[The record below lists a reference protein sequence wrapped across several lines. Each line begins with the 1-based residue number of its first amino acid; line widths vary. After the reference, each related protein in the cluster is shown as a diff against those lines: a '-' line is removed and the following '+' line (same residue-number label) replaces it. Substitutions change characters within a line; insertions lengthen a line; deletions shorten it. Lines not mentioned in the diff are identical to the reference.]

1 MTEDILASLTLTP
14 ADVPNL
20 PAKARSSLIAYLLR
34 WEHYDI
40 ARRCLQQLLITNSQM
55 LSVYDDMARAY
66 LGLDQ
71 PEKALEI
78 LRRRQTLTISSL
90 SQTLEAE
97 ARLAA
102 GDLDGAQTIANELT
116 EKRPYLLTGWN
127 LKIDTCLA
135 AGDLDG
141 AEAALQRRDS
151 LRPEA
156 AATALGLAR
165 LWQARNDPEK
175 ALLWARTALSRTE
188 RDERQPPV
196 ELLRLLET
204 LYRATGQ
211 PAQAAATT
219 TRLRQRHEQELAD
232 LRLALGPTLTGA
244 NLPEPP
250 RPRRSRAQRRE
261 MPPAKEQPVAK
272 PVAQP
277 LQAPA
282 LTSTEQERLEE
293 ALHRHFPH
301 NTFRPGQAEVIAATL
316 RRESVLAVMPTGA
329 GKSLCYQLAAL
340 LLPGTTLVISPLIA
354 LMKDQID
361 GLPPTVARQA
371 TTLNYMLDSTE
382 IDVRLAKAA
391 AGGYKL
397 LYAAPERLRQQP
409 FLHALKRAGISLLVV
424 DEAHCVSLWGHD
436 FRPDYLFIAKA
447 WEELGRPPI
456 LAATATA
463 TPRVRDDIRAA
474 LGQVRLAVTDVDRPN
489 LHLEACRFAKDK
501 DKARELVALCHDI
514 EGSGIVYATARAKCE
529 ELAEL
534 LRQNGID
541 AIHYHA
547 GMGDRVAAQDQ
558 FMSGRTRVVVATIAF
573 GMGIDKADVRFIIHY
588 NPPKALENYYQ
599 EAGRAGRDGLPARCI
614 LFHSGRD
621 KANLTRWS
629 RQDALSVKF
638 LRQVYAA
645 LQKMLGKEQLSL
657 VAVADLERELDADE
671 TPLRVAVHFLET
683 AGLVWRG
690 FDLPRTAALTLL
702 RPPQPS
708 EPELMRFVEAA
719 RLRPG
724 DPLSRDLL
732 AVCREAG
739 FDARTIE
746 AQLLAW
752 DEAGWLRYRGIGRD
766 MLLAL
771 PDPPP
776 DSRQRVAAMQADYCA
791 GQDGRIAEMMAYAQT
806 SRCRHGHI
814 SAYFGGQPIDRCQAC
829 DNCLNTAAVPRQPD
843 RTIRRTRPAT
853 PDAGTVLA
861 ILQGVAQLPYPM
873 GRAGLAR
880 ALQGSS
886 ASPVQAG
893 RFSLFGAL
901 ADRTQKS
908 IGENIAQLED
918 SGLLAHYEKKG
929 YRLLRLTDRGH
940 DLINSQND
948 FAAGT
953 NPPPAQD
960 RQKASPS
967 KKPAGQT
974 PSEYDQDLFERLRAW
989 RLDVARHNGWA
1000 PYVIFWDAIL
1010 KKIAAHRPTTLDELA
1025 AINGVGPRKMEQY
1038 GTAVLEVIAGGG
1050 VGPAGKKREQAGPS

>member
-1 MTEDILASLTLTP
+1 VTEDVLTSLALTP
-14 ADVPNL
+14 ADVPDL
-20 PAKARSSLIAYLLR
+20 PAKARTSLIAYLLR
-34 WEHYDI
+34 WEHFDA
-40 ARRCLQQLLITNSQM
+40 ARRCLQQLLITHSQM

-66 LGLDQ
+66 VGLGQ

-78 LRRRQTLTISSL
+78 LRRRQALKVSSS
-90 SQTLEAE
+90 SQALEAE

-102 GDLDGAQTIANELT
+102 GDLGGAQAIAGALT
-116 EKRPYLLTGWN
+116 ASRPDLLSAWGLQT
-127 LKIDTCLA
+127 DTCLA
-135 AGDLDG
+135 AGDLSG

-156 AATALGLAR
+156 AATAYGLAR

-188 RDERQPPV
+188 RDERQPSV
-196 ELLRLLET
+196 DLLRLLET

-211 PAQAAATT
+211 AAQAEATAA
-219 TRLRQRHEQELAD
+219 RLQQRREQDLAD
-232 LRLALGPTLTGA
+232 LRHALGLTLPGA
-244 NLPEPP
+244 EPPAPP
-250 RPRRSRAQRRE
+250 RPRRSQAQRRE
-261 MPPAKEQPVAK
+261 APAVTEQPAAR
-272 PVAQP
+272 PSAQSI
-277 LQAPA
+277 QAPA
-282 LTSTEQERLEE
+282 VTQAEQDHLQE
-293 ALHRHFPH
+293 ALHHYFPH
-301 NTFRPGQAEVIAATL
+301 HAFRPGQAEVIAAAL
-316 RRESVLAVMPTGA
+316 RRESILTVMPTGA

-354 LMKDQID
+354 LMKDQVD
-361 GLPPTVARQA
+361 GLPPTVAGQA
-371 TTLNYMLDSTE
+371 TTLNYMLDSAE
-382 IDVRLAKAA
+382 IDARLARAA

-409 FLHALKRAGISLLVV
+409 FLHALKRAGVSLLVV

-489 LHLEACRFAKDK
+489 LHLEARRFSGDK
-501 DKARELVALCHDI
+501 EKAQALIALCREI
-514 EGSGIVYATARAKCE
+514 EGNGIVYANARAKCE
-529 ELAEL
+529 ELAAL
-534 LRQNGID
+534 LRHNGVK

-547 GMGDRVAAQDQ
+547 GMDDRAAAQDQ
-558 FMSGRTRVVVATIAF
+558 FMSGRARVVVATVAF

-588 NPPKALENYYQ
+588 HPPKTLENYYQ

-614 LFHSGRD
+614 LFHAGSD

-629 RQDALSVKF
+629 REGALSVEF

-645 LQKMLGKEQLSL
+645 LQKMLGKEQLGL
-657 VAVADLERELDADE
+657 VALGDLERELDADE
-671 TPLRVAVHFLET
+671 TPLRVAVHFIET

-702 RPPQPS
+702 RPPQPA
-708 EPELMRFVEAA
+708 EPELAHFIEAA

-739 FDARTIE
+739 LDARTIE

-776 DSRQRVAAMQADYCA
+776 GSRQRVAAMQADYCA

-806 SRCRHGHI
+806 RLCRHGYI
-814 SAYFGGQPIDRCQAC
+814 SAYFGGQPIERCQAC
-829 DNCLNTAAVPRQPD
+829 DNCLKRMPSRRRAESLVAPERRRATAED
-843 RTIRRTRPAT
+843 RSVTVSSQETDGQLPERLRSWRRAAAREAGVSAFIVLPNSVFVEIAAQRPTNLEALGAIKGMGPARLARYGAALLALINGGESPTPIEPKPKDEPMLDYDPAT
-853 PDAGTVLA
+853 
-861 ILQGVAQLPYPM
+861 
-873 GRAGLAR
+873 
-880 ALQGSS
+880 
-886 ASPVQAG
+886 
-893 RFSLFGAL
+893 
-901 ADRTQKS
+901 
-908 IGENIAQLED
+908 
-918 SGLLAHYEKKG
+918 
-929 YRLLRLTDRGH
+929 
-940 DLINSQND
+940 
-948 FAAGT
+948 
-953 NPPPAQD
+953 
-960 RQKASPS
+960 
-967 KKPAGQT
+967 
-974 PSEYDQDLFERLRAW
+974 FERLRAW
-989 RLDVARHNGWA
+989 RLDVARQNGWA
-1000 PYVIFWDAIL
+1000 PYVIFWDAVL
-1010 KKIAAHRPTTLDELA
+1010 KEIAAQRPTTLNELA
-1025 AINGVGPRKMEQY
+1025 AIRGVGPRKLEQY
-1038 GTAVLEVIAGGG
+1038 GAAVLEVLAGRE
-1050 VGPAGKKREQAGPS
+1050 VSPAEKKRE

>member
-1 MTEDILASLTLTP
+1 MTEDTLTSLALTP
-14 ADVPNL
+14 ADVPDL
-20 PAKARSSLIAYLLR
+20 PPKTRTSLIAYLLR
-34 WEHYDI
+34 WEHYDA
-40 ARRCLQQLLITNSQM
+40 ARRCLQQLLVTHSQM

-66 LGLDQ
+66 LGLGQ

-78 LRRRQTLTISSL
+78 LRRRQALKVSTK
-90 SQTLEAE
+90 SQSLEAK
-97 ARLAA
+97 ARLAG
-102 GDLDGAQTIANELT
+102 GDLDGAQAIAHELT
-116 EKRPYLLTGWN
+116 ASQPDLLTGWS
-127 LKIDTCLA
+127 LQADTCLA

-156 AATALGLAR
+156 AATAHGLAR

-188 RDERQPPV
+188 RDERHPPV

-211 PAQAAATT
+211 PAQAEATAA
-219 TRLRQRHEQELAD
+219 RLQQRQAEELAD
-232 LRLALGPTLTGA
+232 LQRALGPA
-244 NLPEPP
+244 LPGIEPPAPP
-250 RPRRSRAQRRE
+250 RPRTSQAQQREAPAAKERA
-261 MPPAKEQPVAK
+261 PAKPT
-272 PVAQP
+272 AQP
-277 LQAPA
+277 IQAPA
-282 LTSTEQERLEE
+282 VTPAEQERLQE
-293 ALHRHFPH
+293 ALRRYFPH
-301 NTFRPGQAEVIAATL
+301 HAFRPGQAEVIAAAL
-316 RRESVLAVMPTGA
+316 RHESVLAVMPTGA

-361 GLPPTVARQA
+361 GLPPTVAGQA
-371 TTLNYMLDSTE
+371 TTLNYMLDGAE
-382 IDVRLAKAA
+382 IDARLARAA

-409 FLHALKRAGISLLVV
+409 FLHALKRVGVSLLVV

-463 TPRVRDDIRAA
+463 TPRVRDDIRAT

-489 LHLEACRFAKDK
+489 LQLEAHRFAGDRQ
-501 DKARELVALCHDI
+501 KAQALVALCGEI

-547 GMGDRVAAQDQ
+547 GMDDRAAAQDQ
-558 FMSGRTRVVVATIAF
+558 FMTGRARVVVATIAF
-573 GMGIDKADVRFIIHY
+573 GMGIDKADVRFIVHY
-588 NPPKALENYYQ
+588 NPPKTLENYYQ

-614 LFHSGRD
+614 LFYTPGD
-621 KANLTRWS
+621 KGILSRWA
-629 RQDALSVKF
+629 RQDALSVEF

-645 LQKMLGKEQLSL
+645 LQKILGKEQLGL
-657 VAVADLERELDADE
+657 IALGDLERELDADE
-671 TPLRVAVHFLET
+671 TPLRVAVHFFET

-690 FDLPRTAALTLL
+690 FDLPRTASLTLL
-702 RPPQPS
+702 RSPEPA
-708 EPELMRFVEAA
+708 EPELARFVEAA

-724 DPLSRDLL
+724 DALSRDLL

-739 FDARTIE
+739 LDARSIE
-746 AQLLAW
+746 SQLLAW
-752 DEAGWLRYRGIGRD
+752 DEAGWLRYRGVGRD

-776 DSRQRVAAMQADYCA
+776 GSRQRVAAMQADYCA

-806 SRCRHGHI
+806 DRCRHGYI
-814 SAYFGGQPIDRCQAC
+814 SAYFGGQPIERCQAC
-829 DNCLNTAAVPRQPD
+829 DNCLHMT
-843 RTIRRTRPAT
+843 RTRPQPSRAVRPT
-853 PDAGTVLA
+853 KQAAPDADTVRT
-861 ILQGVAQLPYPM
+861 ILQGVAQLSFPL
-873 GRAGLAR
+873 GRTGLAR
-880 ALQGSS
+880 ALQGAST
-886 ASPVQAG
+886 SPVQVG

-908 IGENIAQLED
+908 IGEIIAQLAD
-918 SGLLAHYEKKG
+918 SGLLAYYEKDS
-929 YRLLRLTDRGH
+929 YRLLRLTDKGRE
-940 DLINSQND
+940 LLNSE
-948 FAAGT
+948 APVTAGKT
-953 NPPPAQD
+953 PSPVQD
-960 RQKASPS
+960 RQAKTSSS
-967 KKPAGQT
+967 KPKPASKT
-974 PSEYDQDLFERLRAW
+974 PPGVDQALFERLRAW
-989 RLDVARHNGWA
+989 RLDVARQNGWA

-1010 KKIAAHRPTTLDELA
+1010 KEIAAHRPTTLDALA
-1025 AINGVGPRKMEQY
+1025 AVKGVGPHKLEQY
-1038 GTAVLEVIAGGG
+1038 GAAILEVIAGLE
-1050 VGPAGKKREQAGPS
+1050 VGPAGKKKE